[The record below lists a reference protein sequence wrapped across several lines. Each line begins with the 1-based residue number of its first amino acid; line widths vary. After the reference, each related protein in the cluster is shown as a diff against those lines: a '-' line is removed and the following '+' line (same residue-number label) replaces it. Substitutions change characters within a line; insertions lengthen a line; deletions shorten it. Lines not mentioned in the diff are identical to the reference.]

1 MMSTKLTKKKDIN
14 PKFHSYH
21 LPSKNPFRP
30 FGKDKQLWRF
40 SMLVQLSDTICFSS
54 STAATNNSHQLP
66 LKDWDPWRRSKSL
79 RIWEPPDAKPL
90 DERTKLQEVHKKKIH
105 LPHFANGLQQN
116 DKNLWLET
124 VRLKH
129 WLKACRQ
136 TQCLGKKIEVPTS
149 CCFVSCAFIWLDVSI
164 IRTCQNGVSHV
175 GVTCDSCSS
184 KLLVTSPFS
193 VENWSTK
200 KMPET
205 KPTNRNMPQA
215 MEVES
220 STDFQKLQ
228 IGANDFH

>member
-1 MMSTKLTKKKDIN
+1 
-14 PKFHSYH
+14 
-21 LPSKNPFRP
+21 
-30 FGKDKQLWRF
+30 
-40 SMLVQLSDTICFSS
+40 MLVQLSSICFSS

-66 LKDWDPWRRSKSL
+66 LKDWDLWRRSKSL

-90 DERTKLQEVHKKKIH
+90 DERTKLQKVHKKKIH

-184 KLLVTSPFS
+184 KLLVTSSFS

-205 KPTNRNMPQA
+205 KPTFTKHAPSHGSWIFNRFS
-215 MEVES
+215 EVANRCKWFSLICEVFPGHLGLNPKEK
-220 STDFQKLQ
+220 FQ
-228 IGANDFH
+228 F